1 MSHKGCKRGKHGL
14 PGKYRCLWPAGLRRG
29 QVGWR
34 LGVFLR
40 TSGNQVK
47 SREEKRQAERLLC
60 KKVHLN
66 IFEIRAK
73 KWGEMTL
80 QVCITFSS
88 LDPWQ

>member
-1 MSHKGCKRGKHGL
+1 MSQKGFKREKHGM
-14 PGKYRCLWPAGLRRG
+14 PWKYRCLWPAGPREG
-29 QVGWR
+29 QVGWH

-40 TSGNQVK
+40 TGGNQVK
-47 SREEKRQAERLLC
+47 SREDKRQAERLPC
-60 KKVHLN
+60 KNFHLN
-66 IFEIRAK
+66 IVEIRAK